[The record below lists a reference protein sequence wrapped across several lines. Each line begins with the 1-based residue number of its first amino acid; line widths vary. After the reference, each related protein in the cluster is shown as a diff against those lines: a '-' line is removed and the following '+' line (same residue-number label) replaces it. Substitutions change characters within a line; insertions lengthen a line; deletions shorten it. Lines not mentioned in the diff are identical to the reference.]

1 MADERHRVTVSPS
14 PAEQRNRSFVEIRE
28 NMRGVRRPRPKALPI
43 GLPRATS
50 RASQSRMGRQTGP
63 AGAAQRMMSEPAYI
77 TNPRDVGGA
86 GRLVGPGDRLTVA
99 PRNAA
104 ASSTVAALPI
114 PADRTTTVVRAP
126 RALPVQSKWAGD
138 APFPG
143 RRHVIRAGG
152 WGRPGAPFLAQRQ
165 LSRATNGDPE
175 VAHPGPR
182 SAPIRAAAPSLIV
195 ASPSLGGWDQTGPL
209 LPHPRPT
216 APTPAPIVA
225 TGGFSVGRWAV
236 PAVPGGLVASAL
248 IKGKSRA
255 GLARTTAMPYVGAF
269 GRHEVI
275 PVTPLP
281 PIMSL
286 PTTIVGA
293 GRSRAGVSVAG
304 PTGSASLYAA
314 RSARAR
320 QGKNLTDPVG
330 AISVPHVEGSVQ
342 RRSVAVTGAGAFSPP
357 PRRSVPGPRI
367 VPGAPGAVSSPIGP
381 QLYSGITK
389 PATVSRS
396 LGPVPLRRSFLIA
409 ADRPATSFAP
419 AQTTGFP
426 WLPRGTV
433 QHLAPPASSE
443 AARSPA
449 ILGPAADRGTP
460 EGSRAVRRA
469 PERGATLRRTA
480 RAPELGALV
489 AMAARSEEAR
499 DAGAELR
506 AIPSPRS
513 ALSWMFDRRP
523 SWAREA
529 SSTKE
534 VSPASSSGTRKSGR
548 QRPGR
553 QQPGIGR
560 ASGPVGP
567 VVTPATRLRLS
578 RSVFPL
584 SIAVPFG
591 PNLRRPPAVN
601 RAPAVAGE
609 MSTRVTTAGARARLG
624 ATRPAPMGTSSG
636 ASGFPAALA
645 FAGSATSIARAAAP
659 VATTGIRPFVTA
671 LVMARSALPAT
682 AGERVPVVMR
692 WPITAREPAAAIGP
706 AIAVEPL
713 VSRVPLVSRAPL
725 ISGGST
731 GRQTAGQVGARRGTS
746 VAAEVVPPAIA
757 VLDVPMGARATAP
770 AIAAGPVGAVRRR
783 SASTVPT
790 TVPSVFWPPTSVFP
804 TTPLPR
810 PTPGPLAVSGFD
822 VATPARR
829 TGALA
834 PLASRVPQAKSR
846 PSLSRAPVPGFAG
859 SRQPAARKLVREV
872 VPGQGPAPL
881 STVGPAPG
889 RMFGQA
895 LVSRASGRRAV
906 PTQVAPNPLQHRWVA
921 RTALPLLA
929 TNALGRS
936 YAGPS
941 RRLSAFPTGTTP
953 ATSLLAP
960 SPLFGRVTTRT
971 ASDSSASDSSASDSS
986 ARRKTVRT
994 APAFAGRFPTVPP
1007 RGPARA
1013 SVPDMARAVSYTSPG
1028 RPSQTRTPARPR
1040 PLELFPSYLPTTSVQ
1055 SVGLVGGRPGLPGV
1069 HPATPVI
1076 APALTTPLSVAR
1088 LTTSFRSSSD
1098 QPRALLS
1105 GSTNGRTGGRAGGLT
1120 SVVRTPIPLIRAT
1133 QSEADGAV
1141 SLAPTPIRRLH
1152 GPVRATAPMSLAPE
1166 ARVAMAGTSV
1176 AVRRAADAAT
1186 IGLPSGLRVQRALV
1200 PQSGR
1205 ASAPALTPPITFS
1218 SGPVPRLPGPA
1229 STARRTL
1236 DSAYGETVNNR
1247 RDRQNDGLRHQGA
1260 QQRPTPLRARR
1271 ASAPNQEIA
1280 FPIITRTGPA
1290 GTRPTGPKLT
1300 GRGLTGPSLTGPSL
1314 TGPSLTGPSLTGPS
1328 LTGPG
1333 QTGRGLTG
1341 LSAMSPGA
1349 MGARL
1354 TWPPTTVAP
1363 PIVNLQRS
1371 STTAPADSRGG
1382 GQPQPPA
1389 RAMAHLYAR
1398 SATNGTKLGRPQS
1411 PEPRPH
1417 AGPHRSAGLQ
1427 RGVTSPTRP
1436 PNATAS
1442 YVTPSYPSPRPPATA
1457 APARTRSTLAMS
1469 IAGQLATARPTTA
1482 RPTTAQPA
1490 TAQLATARPTTA
1502 QPANAQL
1509 ATARPT
1515 TAQPATAQLAT
1526 ARPTTAQLAIA
1537 RSAATMGTNTGE
1549 RQPFGTAGLPV
1560 LPIAGAAFAL
1570 GRRQASAQPIPS
1582 SAQGA
1587 AGRSG
1592 PGGGPSAA
1600 PTISARPNTLG
1611 RSATGSSTSATSSTS
1626 TSAAAALAGF
1636 AMTTKG
1642 AMSPMRATPSRS
1654 QVSRFSTSGI
1664 PSGLPL
1670 PSAGGD
1676 EGGADGQPYPPTHYR
1691 IPEDAQRAEPTTE
1704 QSNGPKLSEQLDM
1717 LTELFAER
1725 RQADLERRGLFLHPE
1740 VF

>member
-114 PADRTTTVVRAP
+114 PADRITTVVRAP

-304 PTGSASLYAA
+304 PTGSASLDAA

-330 AISVPHVEGSVQ
+330 AISVPHVEGAIQ

-357 PRRSVPGPRI
+357 PRRSVPGRRV

-381 QLYSGITK
+381 QPYSGITK

-419 AQTTGFP
+419 AQTTGSP

-480 RAPELGALV
+480 RAPELGALG

-499 DAGAELR
+499 DAGPEPR

-534 VSPASSSGTRKSGR
+534 VSSASSSGTRKSGR
-548 QRPGR
+548 QR
-553 QQPGIGR
+553 PGIGR

-567 VVTPATRLRLS
+567 VVTPATLLRLS

-591 PNLRRPPAVN
+591 PNLPRPPAVN
-601 RAPAVAGE
+601 RPPAVAGE
-609 MSTRVTTAGARARLG
+609 MSTRVTATGARARLG

-645 FAGSATSIARAAAP
+645 LAGSATSIARAAAP
-659 VATTGIRPFVTA
+659 VATTGFRPFVTA
-671 LVMARSALPAT
+671 LARSALPVA

-713 VSRVPLVSRAPL
+713 VSKVPLVSRAPL

-746 VAAEVVPPAIA
+746 VAAEVVPPAIG
-757 VLDVPMGARATAP
+757 VLDVPMAARATA
-770 AIAAGPVGAVRRR
+770 AAVAAGPVGAVRRR
-783 SASTVPT
+783 SASTVRT

-810 PTPGPLAVSGFD
+810 PTPGPPAVSGFD

-846 PSLSRAPVPGFAG
+846 PSLSRAPGPGSAG
-859 SRQPAARKLVREV
+859 SRQPAARKLVRQV

-889 RMFGQA
+889 RMIGQA

-941 RRLSAFPTGTTP
+941 RRVSAFPTGTTP
-953 ATSLLAP
+953 AASLLAP
-960 SPLFGRVTTRT
+960 SPLFGRVTART

-986 ARRKTVRT
+986 ASDSSARGKTVRT

-1040 PLELFPSYLPTTSVQ
+1040 PLKLFPSYLPTTSVQ

-1088 LTTSFRSSSD
+1088 LTTSFQSSSD
-1098 QPRALLS
+1098 QQRALLS
-1105 GSTNGRTGGRAGGLT
+1105 GSTNGRTGGRTSGLT

-1141 SLAPTPIRRLH
+1141 SLAPTPITRRH

-1176 AVRRAADAAT
+1176 AVRGAADAAT

-1247 RDRQNDGLRHQGA
+1247 RERQNDGLRHQGA
-1260 QQRPTPLRARR
+1260 QQRPTPLLARR

-1314 TGPSLTGPSLTGPS
+1314 TGP
-1328 LTGPG
+1328 G

-1354 TWPPTTVAP
+1354 TWPNTTVAP

-1371 STTAPADSRGG
+1371 STTAPADRRG

-1389 RAMAHLYAR
+1389 GALAHLYAHR
-1398 SATNGTKLGRPQS
+1398 ATNGTKLGRPQS
-1411 PEPRPH
+1411 PEVPPPH

-1442 YVTPSYPSPRPPATA
+1442 YVTPSYPSPLPPATA
-1457 APARTRSTLAMS
+1457 APARTRPTLAMS

-1482 RPTTAQPA
+1482 RPTTA
-1490 TAQLATARPTTA
+1490 RPTTA
-1502 QPANAQL
+1502 QPA
-1509 ATARPT
+1509 
-1515 TAQPATAQLAT
+1515 
-1526 ARPTTAQLAIA
+1526 TAQLAIA

-1626 TSAAAALAGF
+1626 TSAATALAGF